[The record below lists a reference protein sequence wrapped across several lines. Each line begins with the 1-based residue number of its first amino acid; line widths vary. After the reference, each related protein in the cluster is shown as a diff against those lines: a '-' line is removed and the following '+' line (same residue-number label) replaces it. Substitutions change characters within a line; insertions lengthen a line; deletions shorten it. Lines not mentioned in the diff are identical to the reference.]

1 MLANA
6 SVTKSRNICLKKLMC
21 IFGGWQKEMGE
32 FGRYVYNYIDF
43 VCFTVEWIVM
53 RLLNVPSRECGQNS
67 EDGFGL
73 LWKKPHLIGPG
84 LLDSK
89 FNFF

>member
-1 MLANA
+1 
-6 SVTKSRNICLKKLMC
+6 
-21 IFGGWQKEMGE
+21 
-32 FGRYVYNYIDF
+32 
-43 VCFTVEWIVM
+43 M

-89 FNFF
+89 FNFFKGIC